1 VLAYAGA
8 TLPLL
13 LMLRTGQLTVT
24 DGVNGQSLAVPIVAT
39 LVGCL
44 ALMVAV
50 PVCTGLAATLLVRLP
65 LDALPDGH
73 GHHHH

>member
-1 VLAYAGA
+1 VIAK
-8 TLPLL
+8 
-13 LMLRTGQLTVT
+13 TGR
-24 DGVNGQSLAVPIVAT
+24 GQSLAVPIVAT

-50 PVCTGLAATLLVRLP
+50 PVWTGLAATLLVRLP

-73 GHHHH
+73 EHHHH